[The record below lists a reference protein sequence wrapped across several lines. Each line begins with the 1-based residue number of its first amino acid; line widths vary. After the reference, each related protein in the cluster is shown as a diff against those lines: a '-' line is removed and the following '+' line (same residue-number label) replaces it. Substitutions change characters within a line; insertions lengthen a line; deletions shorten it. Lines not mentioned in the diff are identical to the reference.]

1 MYFLRYYT
9 HLLILHWVGAWKN
22 VNDFTQ
28 LKNESFCR
36 LYLNRIF
43 FSPFSLLEIKVNQLL
58 TYLHSAN
65 SKYIHTQMPED
76 QSSSKSNICPS
87 VIYSNATKYKYHLI
101 YSICT
106 YKQYLLSYYIRD
118 IFQNRFF

>member
-1 MYFLRYYT
+1 MLSSIHIATMKKYSNQSLTESTHSVGMYFLRYYT

-43 FSPFSLLEIKVNQLL
+43 FSPFSL
-58 TYLHSAN
+58 
-65 SKYIHTQMPED
+65 
-76 QSSSKSNICPS
+76 
-87 VIYSNATKYKYHLI
+87 
-101 YSICT
+101 
-106 YKQYLLSYYIRD
+106 
-118 IFQNRFF
+118 